1 MNCLKKMVS
10 DSLVLVFDSLTI
22 LLSGPLPDTVVDV
35 NQKSISLPLDKV
47 FTDLTR
53 HGFVLSSQSQDPGK
67 ATVFTDNGQLI
78 CWPHQLGETAV
89 MVTAFDTFT
98 GYRVTDT
105 FRLRIQRIFNKPPY
119 ATGRIDTVALQLKRD
134 TLQFMPDTLFSD
146 PDGDSLFYSL
156 HAGHPEIISIGMMR
170 IKS

>member
-35 NQKSISLPLDKV
+35 NQKRISLPLDKV

-53 HGFVLSSQSQDPGK
+53 HGFVLSSQSHDPEK
-67 ATVFTDNGQLI
+67 ATVFTDDGQPI

-89 MVTAFDTFT
+89 SVTALDTFT
-98 GYRVTDT
+98 GISGKQNALLLSGNLSTGRTF
-105 FRLRIQRIFNKPPY
+105 FRLSEDAYPPGVY
-119 ATGRIDTVALQLKRD
+119 IVTWKEGSQN
-134 TLQFMPDTLFSD
+134 LFCKKILIV
-146 PDGDSLFYSL
+146 P
-156 HAGHPEIISIGMMR
+156 
-170 IKS
+170 

>member
-22 LLSGPLPDTVVDV
+22 LLSGPLPATVVDV
-35 NQKSISLPLDKV
+35 NQKRISLPLDKV

-53 HGFVLSSQSQDPGK
+53 HGFVLSSQSHDPEK
-67 ATVFTDNGQLI
+67 ATVFTDDGQLI
-78 CWPHQLGETAV
+78 YWPHQLGETAV
-89 MVTAFDTFT
+89 SVTALDTLT
-98 GYRVTDT
+98 GCRITDT
-105 FRLRIQRIFNKPPY
+105 FQLRIPRIFNKPSY
-119 ATGRIDTVALQLKRD
+119 ATGSIDSVALQLKKD
-134 TLQFMPDTLFSD
+134 TLQFKPDTLFSD
-146 PDGDSLFYSL
+146 PDGDSLYYSF